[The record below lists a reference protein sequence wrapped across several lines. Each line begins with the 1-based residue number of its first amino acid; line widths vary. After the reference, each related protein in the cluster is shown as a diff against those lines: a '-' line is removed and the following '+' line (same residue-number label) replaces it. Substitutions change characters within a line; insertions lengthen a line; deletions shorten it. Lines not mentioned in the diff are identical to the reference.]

1 MRAIHRRLAVLLTA
15 TALGLAGGVASAAV
29 ASAAPNAHS
38 QHGQCTSAA
47 AGKHL
52 GWSKQADGG
61 RNIGGTCEGPS

>member
-1 MRAIHRRLAVLLTA
+1 MRRRLAVLLTA
-15 TALGLAGGVASAAV
+15 TALGLGGGVATAV
-29 ASAAPNAHS
+29 TASAAPNAHS

-61 RNIGGTCEGPS
+61 RNIGGICGPS

>member
-1 MRAIHRRLAVLLTA
+1 MRRRLALLLTA
-15 TALGLAGGVASAAV
+15 TSLGLGGGVATAAT

-38 QHGQCTSAA
+38 QNGQCTSAA

-61 RNIGGTCEGPS
+61 RNVGGTCEGPS

>member
-1 MRAIHRRLAVLLTA
+1 VLRRLGFPAATLAVSLAGAA
-15 TALGLAGGVASAAV
+15 TAVTASA
-29 ASAAPNAHS
+29 SPNANS

-52 GWSKQADGG
+52 GWAKQADGG